1 MKMKKWLKRI
11 SLGIVS
17 LVVAWLIIGFT
28 YEHVSRVVANRKYSP
43 EGEFVDVNGHQLHF
57 LKQGSGSPT
66 VIFESGLDMN
76 GHLSWYKVEAEV
88 SRYATTVS
96 YDRAGVLWSERGNRP
111 KTAKA
116 ISDDLAA
123 LLKSEG
129 FPKPYI
135 VVGHSLAGLT
145 LRPFITKNAKDIGAI
160 VFVDT
165 SNPAQLDRMTEP
177 NKKPAIWKMK
187 LKWNIDSSLG
197 GHRVMYPRLFPNT
210 NAEDRINTVGQAIA
224 PNHASG
230 ILDEMVNLEALT
242 KETRQITSFGNIPL
256 VVITGDS
263 PTRYNSLPE
272 ELREVEHKNWME
284 LQADQLNLSTDSRQ
298 ILAKKSE
305 HYVQIDEPD
314 IVSRTIIDLISK
326 IRN

>member
-1 MKMKKWLKRI
+1 MKKWLKRI

-17 LVVAWLIIGFT
+17 LVVVWFMIGFI
-28 YEHVSRVVANRKYSP
+28 YEHVSRAVANRKYSP
-43 EGEFVDVNGHQLHF
+43 EGEFADVNGHQLHF

-66 VIFESGLDMN
+66 VVFESGLDSR

-88 SRYATTVS
+88 SRHATTVS

-123 LLKSEG
+123 LLKSKG

-145 LRPFITKNAKDIGAI
+145 LRPFIANNAKDIGAI

-165 SNPAQLDRMTEP
+165 GNPAQYNQTSKP
-177 NKKPAIWKMK
+177 NKKLSIWMTK
-187 LKWNIDSSLG
+187 LKWNFGSSFG
-197 GHRVMYPRLFPNT
+197 GIRFAFPRLFPNT
-210 NAEDRINTVGQAIA
+210 NAEDRINTVGPAIA
-224 PNHASG
+224 PSNFSG
-230 ILDEMVNLEALT
+230 ALDEEMNVEVLA
-242 KETRQITSFGNIPL
+242 KEVSQITSFGNIPL
-256 VVITGDS
+256 VIITSDS
-263 PTRYNSLPE
+263 PTEYASWPE
-272 ELREVEHKNWME
+272 GMRKKLDKF
-284 LQADQLNLSTDSRQ
+284 QTDQLNLSTDSRR
-298 ILAKKSE
+298 ILAKKSG
-305 HYVQIDEPD
+305 HYVQIDEPGV
-314 IVSRTIIDLISK
+314 VSHAIIDLISK